1 MSKPPALQRYHGA
14 NVHAPVSVVVC
25 TLDMRA
31 VQPWLDQHSVTS
43 LREIAS
49 TDLVDLVTAPPHG
62 DSVNTVFAALL
73 LQIVDALQRRAECG
87 ATPHASSTRCGDN
100 EIRVCFGF
108 EREDIAVTALQC
120 ALALLRGVIG
130 DHQSMQAL
138 REQTHARFQQL
149 TERYATTPSAR
160 AVIASARERGIAV
173 DRMGEGLVMFG
184 EGRFQQRRIHG
195 FTDRTSHIAYGLSS
209 DKTATLHL
217 LASRGFPVPRQQQA
231 RSVDDAV
238 RAATAIGFPVV
249 MKPLANDRGNGVS
262 LNLRDA
268 DDVRRAWPHAAQFGD
283 VVLVEEQIAGSDHR
297 LLVLNGKF
305 RAAAQ
310 RRHPTVTGDGSQ
322 TVRALINT
330 LNADPERRPYGQGW
344 LVEIAF
350 DDELNEV
357 LQTQGLALDKVPP
370 AGEIVTLRRVAA
382 VASGASA
389 VDVTDSV
396 HPDNVLLA
404 EWIAALF
411 AIDLCGIDFICPDIS
426 ESYQTGGGAVCEV
439 NTSPGLG
446 PHVVAGDPDIAT
458 RVLETMYPP
467 GAAFRVQKIVLIAAA
482 SDPAALAA
490 ADVLAD
496 HLTESGS
503 TVGVSKFGRVTV
515 SGVALATE
523 SLNAPL
529 AAQRLIAHPA
539 VTAII
544 VLCTPRDIA
553 THGLGIERCDV
564 AVIGDE
570 TATDAAGQAALG
582 IATTAAA
589 TLVRAP
595 VTETIVPVVVRGLG
609 PANARVCS

>member
-1 MSKPPALQRYHGA
+1 MSKPPALQRCHGA
-14 NVHAPVSVVVC
+14 NVHAPGSVVVC
-25 TLDMRA
+25 TLDMRP
-31 VQPWLDQHSVTS
+31 VQPWLDQHSVAS
-43 LREIAS
+43 LREIARS
-49 TDLVDLVTAPPHG
+49 ELADLVSAPPAG
-62 DSVNTVFAALL
+62 DSVSAVFAALL
-73 LQIVDALQRRAECG
+73 LQVVDALQRRAEC
-87 ATPHASSTRCGDN
+87 AASPHASFVLRGDN
-100 EIRVCFGF
+100 EISVCFGF

-130 DHQSMQAL
+130 DHRSMQAL
-138 REQTHARFQQL
+138 REQTHARFNGL
-149 TERYATTPSAR
+149 AERYATTPSAR
-160 AVIASARERGIAV
+160 AVIASARARGIAV
-173 DRMGEGLVMFG
+173 DRMGQGLVMFG

-231 RSVDDAV
+231 GSVDDAV

-262 LNLRDA
+262 LNLRNA

-283 VVLVEEQIAGSDHR
+283 PVLVEEQIAGFDHR

-305 RAAAQ
+305 CAAAQ
-310 RRHPTVTGDGSQ
+310 RRHPTVTGDGTQ
-322 TVRALINT
+322 TIGALIDA

-357 LQTQGLALDKVPP
+357 LQTQGLSLDTVPP
-370 AGEIVTLRRVAA
+370 AGEVVTLRRVAA

-389 VDVTDSV
+389 VDVSDSV

-446 PHVVAGDPDIAT
+446 PHVIAGDADIAA

-490 ADVLAD
+490 TEALAD
-496 HLTESGS
+496 HLADSGS

-515 SGVALATE
+515 SGIALATE
-523 SLNAPL
+523 SLEVPF
-529 AAQRLIAHPA
+529 AAQRLLGHPA

-544 VLCTPRDIA
+544 VLCTPQDLA
-553 THGLGIERCDV
+553 AHGLGIERCDV

-570 TATDAAGQAALG
+570 VAADAAGQAALK

-589 TLVRAP
+589 TLVHAA
-595 VTETIVPVVVRGLG
+595 VTEAIVPTAVQGLG
-609 PANARVCS
+609 PANAPV